1 MQGSDNA
8 QIVYFVILL
17 VAISVGYF
25 TSARHQN
32 KPLLQY
38 ALVWVLIFMVLIIGY
53 SFKDRLMSELIPS
66 KAIDANNILEI
77 RQSKD
82 DHFYL
87 DALVNGKQIRFLIDT
102 GASDIVLNSE
112 DAVTAGL
119 DLGRL
124 NFNKIYNTA
133 NGQVRGASAKVG
145 TIQIGKVIFR
155 DVSVSVNEGQL
166 DISLLGMSF
175 LERFK
180 SYKVDGDRLYL
191 EY

>member
-1 MQGSDNA
+1 MNHSENA
-8 QIVYFVILL
+8 QIIYLVVLL

-25 TSARHQN
+25 TSTRNQA

-53 SFKDRLMSELIPS
+53 SFKERLVSEIMPS
-66 KAIDANNILEI
+66 RAIESQGVLEI

-82 DHFYL
+82 NHFYL
-87 DALVNGKQIRFLIDT
+87 DILVNDKKIRFLIDT
-102 GASDIVLNSE
+102 GASDIVLNTN

-119 DLGRL
+119 DLKRL

-133 NGQVRGASAKVG
+133 NGQVRGASAKIG
-145 TIQIGKVIFR
+145 KMQIGKMVFR
-155 DVSVSVNEGQL
+155 DISVSVNEGEL
-166 DISLLGMSF
+166 DISLLGMTF
-175 LERFK
+175 LERFS
-180 SYKVDGDRLYL
+180 SYKVDGNILYL

>member
-1 MQGSDNA
+1 MNHSENA
-8 QIVYFVILL
+8 QIIYLVVLL
-17 VAISVGYF
+17 IAISVGYF
-25 TSARHQN
+25 TSTRNQA
-32 KPLLQY
+32 KPMLQY

-53 SFKDRLMSELIPS
+53 SFKERLVSEIMPS
-66 KAIDANNILEI
+66 RAIESQGVLEI

-82 DHFYL
+82 NHFYL
-87 DALVNGKQIRFLIDT
+87 DALVNGKTIKFLIDT
-102 GASDIVLNSE
+102 GASDIVLNSS

-119 DLGRL
+119 DLRKL

-145 TIQIGKVIFR
+145 TLQIGRVVFR
-155 DVSVSVNEGQL
+155 DVSVSVNAGEL

-175 LERFK
+175 LERFN
-180 SYKVDGDRLYL
+180 SYKVDGDKLYL